1 MSKDKKRKFQAI
13 INQNQ
18 DTIPTITNHNQ
29 STETTETHNKTDN
42 KFLKND
48 LLKVFGL
55 AISIITIYI
64 VLFFYDSNTGKITV
78 FAEKIT
84 SVLIK

>member
-18 DTIPTITNHNQ
+18 FVNLQNSKNTESSKIK
-29 STETTETHNKTDN
+29 ETTDR
-42 KFLKND
+42 FLRSD

-55 AISIITIYI
+55 AISIIAIYI

-78 FAEKIT
+78 FAEKI
-84 SVLIK
+84 SNVLIK